1 MNNKKTIVG
10 WVAIGVTVLS
20 MIIGVVYAYGELNGK
35 QKAQGIS
42 IETLKDEG
50 CMPAR
55 QHETDIK
62 VIRRDIEN
70 IDKNVQEILKEV
82 RK

>member
-55 QHETDIK
+55 QHKTDIK
-62 VIRRDIEN
+62 VMRRDIEN